1 MNNDNQNNRIRRK
14 SSSQTNKSD
23 PSLRQSDKSTSQN
36 KTKKSSK
43 TKPKNTFS
51 ILRGIG
57 VFF

>member
-36 KTKKSSK
+36 KTKKVQK
-43 TKPKNTFS
+43 LNLKIHFQY
-51 ILRGIG
+51 
-57 VFF
+57 